1 MLARLTE
8 LSGQAPNLFARNGT
22 TTATCPAHD
31 DSSPSLSLST
41 GKDGRALLHC
51 HAGCD
56 LTAILSAL
64 DLTSADLFVTE
75 PVPRVI
81 TDHYPYHDADG
92 NVVYEVVRYEPK
104 TFRQRRPNTSGGWT
118 WNLDDTQRFLYRLP
132 ALLTAVTE
140 DRWVIVVE
148 GEKDADRLTGAG
160 LVATTAPG
168 GAGKWDP
175 TYTDT
180 LAGAKVAVIA
190 DNDPTGQRHAN
201 NVANAL
207 VGTAAT
213 VRQITLTDTL
223 EGSDISDWLDD
234 GLTPT
239 GLQKIILLTPEW
251 TPTENPEEETEEWES
266 GPTPIDW
273 PKFWERETG
282 EDWLVEPLLPAG
294 RLIAL
299 YAEGKAGKSLLALE
313 IAAALATGKPILAQP
328 QQPPLPV
335 IYIDQ
340 EMTADDLY
348 DRLTDLGYGTADN
361 LEHLHYYQLQ
371 TLWPFDTAQGGE
383 QLTDL
388 VNQHQAQLV
397 ILDTVARLV
406 DGPENDADT
415 YTAAYRHTFRPLKA
429 QGVVVLR
436 LDHAGKD
443 PGKGQRGSS
452 AKNDDVDIVWRL
464 TAPPP
469 PNEDNITITATR
481 RRIGWIPAV
490 INITR
495 GQNPVKHHLD
505 KQPLTTKIR
514 EAIALLAQL
523 GLPPNAT
530 RIETRDALTKA
541 GQPCRNETL
550 SIVLQ
555 HRRNT
560 PQTPRG

>member
-1 MLARLTE
+1 MVLARLTE

-31 DSSPSLSLST
+31 DKSPSLSLST

-56 LTAILSAL
+56 LTAILTAL
-64 DLTSADLFVTE
+64 NLTSADLFVTE

-81 TDHYPYHDADG
+81 TAHYPYHDPNG
-92 NVVYEVVRYEPK
+92 NVVYEVLRYTPK
-104 TFRQRRPNTSGGWT
+104 TFRQRRPTPGGGWI
-118 WNLDDTQRFLYRLP
+118 WSLNDTQRFLYRLP
-132 ALLTAVTE
+132 ALLTAITE
-140 DRWVIVVE
+140 NRWVVVVE
-148 GEKDADRLTGAG
+148 GEKDADRLVEAG

-180 LAGAKVAVIA
+180 LTGAKVAVIA
-190 DNDPTGQRHAN
+190 DNDLVGQRHAIT
-201 NVANAL
+201 VANAL

-213 VRQITLTDTL
+213 VRQVTLTDTL

-239 GLQKIILLTPEW
+239 GLQKIILATPEW
-251 TPTENPEEETEEWES
+251 D
-266 GPTPIDW
+266 PTPEKESNDLFNPFINWVD
-273 PKFWERETG
+273 FWKREKS

-294 RLIAL
+294 RLVAL

-313 IAAALATGKPILAQP
+313 VAAALATGKPTLAQP
-328 QQPPLPV
+328 PQPPLPV
-335 IYIDQ
+335 IYLDQ
-340 EMTADDLY
+340 EMTEDDLDDRLTNLGY
-348 DRLTDLGYGTADN
+348 GRLTDL
-361 LEHLHYYQLQ
+361 EHLYYSQLQ
-371 TLWPFDTAQGGE
+371 ALDPFDTAQGGD
-383 QLTDL
+383 QLIDL
-388 VNQHQAQLV
+388 VDRYQVRLV
-397 ILDTVARLV
+397 VLDTVARLIA
-406 DGPENDADT
+406 GPENDADT
-415 YTAAYRHTFRPLKA
+415 YTAAYRHTFQPLKER
-429 QGVVVLR
+429 GVTVLR

-464 TAPPP
+464 TAK
-469 PNEDNITITATR
+469 EDKITEITEITINATR

-495 GQNPVKHHLD
+495 TQNPVKHHLD

-514 EAIALLAQL
+514 EIITLLDKL
-523 GLPPNAT
+523 GLPYNTT
-530 RIETRDALTKA
+530 RTEARDALTQA
-541 GQPCRNETL
+541 GKPCRNETL

-560 PQTPRG
+560 PETPCE